1 VDLLHTED
9 IKAVV
14 SRNFLFKG
22 VMEGDRELQL
32 LAGVEGGVVGEGPQ
46 IVVCRMNALEEV
58 VVIRRFEG
66 EELIK
71 LTAANLIDAYKMGRK
86 LCRTDRN
93 NLAKFYNWLNR
104 NSKDYEHIAEET
116 ESEDM
121 EPAAPRLQRITTTE
135 QIKQQNE
142 VYHQLEEE

>member
-1 VDLLHTED
+1 MDLLDREE

-14 SRNFLFKG
+14 SRNYLFKG
-22 VMEGDRELQL
+22 AIVGDRELGL
-32 LAGVEGGVVGEGPQ
+32 VEGAGEGPQ

-58 VVIRRFEG
+58 VVVARFAG
-66 EELIK
+66 EELRE
-71 LTAANLIDAYKMGRK
+71 LTAATLIDTYKRGRK

-104 NSKDYEHIAEET
+104 SNKDYEPNPE
-116 ESEDM
+116 ESESEEID
-121 EPAAPRLQRITTTE
+121 PAVPRLQRITTTE